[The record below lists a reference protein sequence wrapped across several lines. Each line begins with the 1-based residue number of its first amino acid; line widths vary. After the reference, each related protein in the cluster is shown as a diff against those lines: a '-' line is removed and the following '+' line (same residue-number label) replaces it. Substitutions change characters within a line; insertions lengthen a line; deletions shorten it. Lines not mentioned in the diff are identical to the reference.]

1 MRVIEAW
8 RDDGFQVELDHY
20 IAKHLLLRAT
30 DPKDQAYLY
39 QLGKFFGFFSSEGWD
54 KSPDYSASFQGKF
67 SFKVPNEKE
76 AKDSS
81 VAPEVVPAR
90 KSIEALYGE
99 IPTRSEWPDKQ
110 VQQQA
115 AEQSNVI
122 EWINLN
128 IEFAAQLEM
137 GYSLTGEEFKLPT

>member
-1 MRVIEAW
+1 M
-8 RDDGFQVELDHY
+8 
-20 IAKHLLLRAT
+20 
-30 DPKDQAYLY
+30 
-39 QLGKFFGFFSSEGWD
+39 
-54 KSPDYSASFQGKF
+54 
-67 SFKVPNEKE
+67 
-76 AKDSS
+76 
-81 VAPEVVPAR
+81 VPAR